1 MNRIKEIFLNQWL
14 HGFKALYFAILIC
27 FSLIAFYNLDAGSWM
42 SGDSITFYSPMSD
55 YLLEKNFNFYEY
67 FKKGSG
73 TWININYVY
82 TLPVFLMALTKIFF
96 GTDWQYAFMIF
107 NLFLIFLSLIIFS
120 KSLLLLNVRPLV
132 ISLAMPIICLSVD
145 LLTWPRYILSDTI
158 FSFLVISSVY
168 FIVKNIIK
176 EKENYFLVTLLMIL
190 MFLTR
195 PTSLPYIFAICLFIL
210 ISKSSFVFKS
220 KLIII
225 FIFSLIIL
233 TPIIFSILHHFME
246 LYLTD
251 IKQVDKLL
259 REVKIG
265 VVIGDRP
272 DTWVEP
278 PSTYFDIVYLYFIRM
293 ISFFNPNA
301 SEFSIIHTILNIFQ
315 TFIMVFSIIIWSYL
329 NENIQPINKTF
340 FLVMLLSLSVTAFH
354 SFTIIDYDWRYR
366 FPLILPL
373 IMLFPISI
381 EILIRKINFK
391 YY

>member
-1 MNRIKEIFLNQWL
+1 M
-14 HGFKALYFAILIC
+14 
-27 FSLIAFYNLDAGSWM
+27 
-42 SGDSITFYSPMSD
+42 
-55 YLLEKNFNFYEY
+55 
-67 FKKGSG
+67 
-73 TWININYVY
+73 
-82 TLPVFLMALTKIFF
+82 
-96 GTDWQYAFMIF
+96 
-107 NLFLIFLSLIIFS
+107 
-120 KSLLLLNVRPLV
+120 
-132 ISLAMPIICLSVD
+132 
-145 LLTWPRYILSDTI
+145 
-158 FSFLVISSVY
+158 
-168 FIVKNIIK
+168 
-176 EKENYFLVTLLMIL
+176 
-190 MFLTR
+190 
-195 PTSLPYIFAICLFIL
+195 
-210 ISKSSFVFKS
+210 
-220 KLIII
+220 
-225 FIFSLIIL
+225 
-233 TPIIFSILHHFME
+233 
-246 LYLTD
+246 
-251 IKQVDKLL
+251 
-259 REVKIG
+259 
-265 VVIGDRP
+265 VIGDRP

>member
-27 FSLIAFYNLDAGSWM
+27 FSIIAFYNLDAGSWM

-55 YLLEKNFNFYEY
+55 YLLEKNFNFFEY

-225 FIFSLIIL
+225 FIFS
-233 TPIIFSILHHFME
+233 
-246 LYLTD
+246 
-251 IKQVDKLL
+251 
-259 REVKIG
+259 
-265 VVIGDRP
+265 
-272 DTWVEP
+272 
-278 PSTYFDIVYLYFIRM
+278 
-293 ISFFNPNA
+293 
-301 SEFSIIHTILNIFQ
+301 
-315 TFIMVFSIIIWSYL
+315 
-329 NENIQPINKTF
+329 
-340 FLVMLLSLSVTAFH
+340 
-354 SFTIIDYDWRYR
+354 
-366 FPLILPL
+366 
-373 IMLFPISI
+373 
-381 EILIRKINFK
+381 
-391 YY
+391 